1 LQGTNVQLLR
11 KLWQNQAGNTAII
24 FGLAIIPLV
33 ALGGGIVDFAHRAKV
48 RAELQNAADTA
59 AIAAARVL
67 QLGELGRDV
76 DEEALRTQAISAA
89 TEILDAAL
97 ADLGGADAANVHVAI
112 DGETIQISTQFDV
125 DTSFLGVIGI
135 KELNAS
141 AMAQV
146 SLPDPILVEIA
157 MVLDYSGSM
166 RDHGKYAR
174 MTAAARNFIKKV
186 EHDRASTTEIGIVP
200 FSEFV
205 YTPMSTSYIRDTGSG
220 YHDHGDNGGG
230 WGGWGGGSS
239 GTVTTCLLNRDYPYS
254 ATDETPSSGLPA
266 SQWPE
271 GDDAKCDDYATANL
285 RLRDLTDD
293 FEGLRTALSTMEP
306 VGLTNISL
314 ATELGWHMLS
324 PARPFETARDFSD
337 DNVQKI
343 IILLTDG
350 MQTVP
355 AMGPSGDVSTDA
367 ADETTA
373 ELCENAKDEGIR
385 IFSIAYDVD
394 DPDVEALLRGCA
406 SSTSTYFDARVAEIS
421 NVFDEIYSQI
431 QESVWLSR

>member
-1 LQGTNVQLLR
+1 MQLLR
-11 KLWQNQAGNTAII
+11 RLWRNQAGNTAII

-33 ALGGGIVDFAHRAKV
+33 ALGGGIVDFAHRAQV
-48 RAELQNAADTA
+48 RGELQAAADTA

-67 QLGELGRDV
+67 QLGALARDA
-76 DEEALRTQAISAA
+76 DQAALRTEAISEA
-89 TEILDAAL
+89 TKILNAAL
-97 ADLGGADAANVHVAI
+97 AKYGGAEGANVNVSI

-135 KELNAS
+135 NELNAN
-141 AMAQV
+141 AVAQV

-166 RDHGKYAR
+166 RDADKYVR
-174 MTAAARNFIKKV
+174 MTSAARAFIDKV
-186 EHDRASTTEIGIVP
+186 KRDRASTSKIGIVP
-200 FSEFV
+200 FSEYV

-220 YHDHGDNGGG
+220 YHDHGDDGGG
-230 WGGWGGGSS
+230 WGGWGGGPS

-266 SQWPE
+266 SQWAE
-271 GDDAKCDDYATANL
+271 GDDGKCDDYATANL
-285 RLRDLTDD
+285 RVRDLTDD
-293 FEGLRTALSTMEP
+293 FDGLSAALSTMEP

-314 ATELGWHMLS
+314 ATEMGWHMLT
-324 PARPFETARDFSD
+324 PARPFEAARDFSD
-337 DNVQKI
+337 DNVEKI

-355 AMGPSGDVSTDA
+355 AMGPSGDISTDA

-373 ELCENAKDEGIR
+373 ELCENAKDAGIR

-394 DPDVEALLRGCA
+394 DPGVEGLLLGCA
-406 SSTSTYFDARVAEIS
+406 TSAASYFDARVSDID
-421 NVFDEIYSQI
+421 NVFDEIYAQI